1 MEIVTL
7 YEREKP
13 KQSLLTPELEQL
25 YGGGLSFRSPGDRPY
40 VIGNFVQTM
49 DGIVSFGIPGRS
61 GGGPISG
68 ESADDR
74 FVMGLLRSSADA
86 VLIGSGTLHGDP
98 GHVRIPEFIY
108 PDAEELYAALRKKLG
123 KPALPLNVILTASGR
138 VDLREPTF
146 HTKNLRTAIITTEEG
161 ASRILSEH
169 GDVSPIAIR
178 STGETGL
185 TTPRAVLSL
194 LKQQFGVELLLHEGG
209 PTVFGE
215 FIAAEQVDELFLTVA
230 PQIAGRGNGSHRLSM
245 AGGTT
250 FLPETAP
257 WFSLVS
263 VKRGSGHLLLRYAS
277 DTWTAA
283 SAFRVGSGPLR
294 VRM

>member
-1 MEIVTL
+1 MEILTL

-13 KQSLLTPELEQL
+13 KESLLTPELEQL
-25 YGGGLSFRSPGDRPY
+25 YGGGLFFRSPGDRPY

-49 DGIVSFGIPGRS
+49 DGIVSFGIPGQS

-68 ESADDR
+68 ESADDQ

-98 GHVRIPEFIY
+98 GHVRIPQFIY

-123 KPALPLNVILTASGR
+123 KPALPLNVVLTASGR

-194 LKQQFGVELLLHEGG
+194 LKKEFGVELLLHEGG

-215 FIAAEQVDELFLTVA
+215 FIAAELVDELFLTVA
-230 PQIAGRGNGSHRLSM
+230 PQIAGRRNRSQRLSI
-245 AGGTT
+245 AGATMFQPG
-250 FLPETAP
+250 TAP

-277 DTWTAA
+277 K
-283 SAFRVGSGPLR
+283 S
-294 VRM
+294 